1 MSASPSDFPHDETS
15 VQSTIETEKRA
26 STRLQLTD
34 LLQNGLYF
42 QAALLLLPLLL
53 TLISILGIADGLSFQ
68 EQYLLRA
75 NRTTVS
81 ETAMLAF
88 ILALVNTCALLVLS
102 VGALAREWWLL
113 LGGILTILFNLALL
127 FLWQHLPSLI
137 TLAIVLQAFLR
148 GRGDFQHLRINPV
161 MRKELRARMRGIRA
175 FVILSIYLGL
185 MSAVAILLYLIFV
198 PRVQS
203 TGSVA
208 IGNIGRDL
216 FRGMVALE
224 LLLIIFIAPAFTA
237 GSITGERDANT
248 YDLLR
253 MTMIPSPAFIIGK
266 LESAIGYILMLM
278 LATAPLLALAFLF
291 GGVSQ
296 IELALSFELVVVTS
310 LLFGAVG
317 MYYSAG
323 SERTLSA
330 SIRSFLTNLAF
341 LFAVPL
347 MTLFVLNIIESFVGS
362 STSPVF
368 EGLLRYSRDILISLN
383 PFLTALFTQQ
393 NLIREGMLT
402 FGQEIL
408 ASNGARI
415 PIVAPW
421 ISYTLFY
428 LLGTGALI
436 VLTMRRLRYELD

>member
-1 MSASPSDFPHDETS
+1 MKALSEAAPDAASLNPARH
-15 VQSTIETEKRA
+15 
-26 STRLQLTD
+26 RLYLAQ
-34 LLQNGLYF
+34 LLQYGLYA
-42 QAALLLLPLLL
+42 QAFTLLLPLLF
-53 TLISILGIADGLSFQ
+53 TLVSILGIADGLEFQ
-68 EQYLLRA
+68 AQVLLQA
-75 NRTTVS
+75 NRHSIS
-81 ETAMLAF
+81 ETAMLSF
-88 ILALVNTCALLVLS
+88 ILALVNVCALVVLL

-113 LGGILTILFNLALL
+113 LVAGVTMLYNLALL
-127 FLWQHLPSLI
+127 FFWQHLASGI
-137 TLAIVLQAFLR
+137 TLGILCFALIRARADLPQLR
-148 GRGDFQHLRINPV
+148 FNPV

-175 FVILSIYLGL
+175 FVILSIYLSL

-198 PRVQS
+198 PQVQA

-208 IGNIGRDL
+208 IGTIGRDL

-248 YDLLR
+248 YDLIR

-266 LESAIGYILMLM
+266 LESAIGYILLLM
-278 LATAPLLALAFLF
+278 CATAPLLALAFLF

-296 IELALSFELVVVTS
+296 LELALSFELVVVTS

-323 SERTLSA
+323 AERTLAA
-330 SIRSFLTNLAF
+330 SVRSYLTNLAF
-341 LFAVPL
+341 LFAIPL
-347 MTLFVLNIIESFVGS
+347 ATLLLLRIIETLVGS

-368 EGLLRYSRDILISLN
+368 EAILWYSRDILISLN
-383 PFLTALFTQQ
+383 PFLAALSTQQ
-393 NLIREGMLT
+393 LLVREGVLT
-402 FGQEIL
+402 FGQQIL
-408 ASNGARI
+408 ASNGAQI
-415 PIVAPW
+415 PTVAPW

-428 LLGTGALI
+428 LLGSGALV

>member
-1 MSASPSDFPHDETS
+1 MIKMQASEPTPRENGAVSG
-15 VQSTIETEKRA
+15 
-26 STRLQLTD
+26 RLRLAD
-34 LLQNGLYF
+34 LLQTGTLI
-42 QAALLLLPLLL
+42 QALALALPLIL
-53 TLISILGIADGLSFQ
+53 TLLSILGIADGLGFQ
-68 EQYLLRA
+68 ERHLLRA
-75 NRTTVS
+75 GRTTAS
-81 ETAMLAF
+81 DTALLAL
-88 ILALVNTCALLVLS
+88 ILALVNTCALLVLL

-113 LGGILTILFNLALL
+113 PAGLITVLFNLALL
-127 FLWQHLPSLI
+127 LLWQHLASLL
-137 TLAIVLQAFLR
+137 TLGIVLRSFFLAR
-148 GRGDFQHLRINPV
+148 GELQHLRLNPV
-161 MRKELRARMRGIRA
+161 MRKELRSRMRGIRA
-175 FVILSIYLGL
+175 FVILTIYLAL
-185 MSAVAILLYLIFV
+185 MSSVAILLYLIFV
-198 PRVQS
+198 PKVQA

-237 GSITGERDANT
+237 GSITGERDGNT

-266 LESAIGYILMLM
+266 LESAIGYILLLM

-296 IELALSFELVVVTS
+296 IELALSFELVVVTA

-317 MYYSAG
+317 MFYSAG
-323 SERTLSA
+323 SERTLAA
-330 SIRSFLTNLAF
+330 SVRSYLTNLAF
-341 LFAVPL
+341 LFGVPL
-347 MTLFVLNIIESFVGS
+347 ITLLVLSIIESFVGS
-362 STSPVF
+362 STSPLF
-368 EGLLRYSRDILISLN
+368 EGLLLYSRDALISLN
-383 PFLTALFTQQ
+383 PFLAALITQQ

-402 FGQEIL
+402 FGEEIL

-421 ISYTLFY
+421 ISFTIFY